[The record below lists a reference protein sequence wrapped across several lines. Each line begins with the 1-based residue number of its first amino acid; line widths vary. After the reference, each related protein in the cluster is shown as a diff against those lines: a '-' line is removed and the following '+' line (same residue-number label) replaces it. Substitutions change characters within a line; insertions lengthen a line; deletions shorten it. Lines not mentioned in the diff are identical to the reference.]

1 MGLNKAVKIGFAYVG
16 IVVGAGFSTGQEVMQ
31 FFTPYGLWSYI
42 GVVLSGLILGFIGRQ
57 VAKIGTAFEA
67 TNHESTLQYILV
79 KSLVKYSIIF
89 LSFSYLV
96 LQLQ

>member
-1 MGLNKAVKIGFAYVG
+1 MGLNKEAIKIGFAYVG

-31 FFTPYGLWSYI
+31 FFTPFGLWSYI
-42 GVVLSGLILGFIGRQ
+42 GVIISGFILGFIGRQ

-67 TNHESTLQYILV
+67 KNHESTLQIMCLEKNLV
-79 KSLVKYSIIF
+79 KFLIIF

-96 LQLQ
+96 